1 MRRRDEPK
9 PYVPAQASS
18 AGGGAWGRS

>member
-9 PYVPAQASS
+9 AYVPAQASA